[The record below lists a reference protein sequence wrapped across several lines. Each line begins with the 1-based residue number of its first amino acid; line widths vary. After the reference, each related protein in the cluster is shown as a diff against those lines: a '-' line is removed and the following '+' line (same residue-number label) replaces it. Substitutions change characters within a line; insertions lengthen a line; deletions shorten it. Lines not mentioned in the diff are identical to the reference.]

1 LDCEDIVSYEV
12 ERVNDELIIR
22 SDIMWDVSKDYY
34 ELVMTVRQARKLA
47 EVLLDSTLVM
57 RMFADEENEDG

>member
-1 LDCEDIVSYEV
+1 VSYEV

-22 SDIMWDVSKDYY
+22 SDIMWDVSKDFH

-47 EVLLDSTLVM
+47 EVLLDETMVV
-57 RMFADEENEDG
+57 RMFADEEKEDA

>member
-1 LDCEDIVSYEV
+1 MYEV

-22 SDIMWDVSKDYY
+22 SDIMWDVSPDFH

-47 EVLLDSTLVM
+47 EVLLDETLVV
-57 RMFADEENEDG
+57 RMFADDEKEDA

>member
-1 LDCEDIVSYEV
+1 MYDV

-22 SDIMWDVSKDYY
+22 SDIMWDVSPDFH

-47 EVLLDSTLVM
+47 EVLLDETLVV
-57 RMFADEENEDG
+57 RMFADEEKEDA